1 VKKTRYEENKIEMN
15 YEKLVDDFK
24 LYECTLL
31 STMEEIEVLLRE
43 NPKKNLYFQKVR
55 FVSKCG
61 HEAQG
66 YFVNVK
72 SKGTGVL
79 CKECSKMACSKKLKD
94 FVKDSRI
101 RCLEIE
107 NEGYNFIKNAV
118 KDIFEVVKTN
128 EGCLADFIIR
138 PIGVQSD
145 DWLKIQ
151 LKTTLNQSL
160 GLYGFAMSGK
170 SYPNCLI
177 VCVCLGDKRTW
188 ILDGDTIPCLKG
200 KLNIGAG
207 NSKYSKYEVNETKM
221 RDVFTEMYTTK
232 PLFTQSECLIPISAQ
247 HKQEQIY
254 RQIRETQVPF
264 AYTYSEMEGLEYDF
278 KIGETKFQ
286 EKVCSIAKPNWFI
299 AGLYTNDGSNR
310 KSGRKFKA
318 YKKGENDF
326 YWLWL
331 KDTKIFYVIP
341 EEKLIEYNKIET
353 DTKMPYLGIS
363 MLDKN
368 KWYQQYKF
376 DADNLDIDK
385 LKDLLNI

>member
-1 VKKTRYEENKIEMN
+1 MN
-15 YEKLVDDFK
+15 YEKLVDDLK
-24 LYECTLL
+24 IYECTLL
-31 STMEEIEVLLRE
+31 STKEEIEVLLE
-43 NPKKNLYFQKVR
+43 DNPKKSLDFQKVR

-79 CKECSKMACSKKLKD
+79 CKECSKTASSKKLKD
-94 FVKDSRI
+94 FVKDSKI
-101 RCLEIE
+101 RSLEIE
-107 NEGYNFIKNAV
+107 NEGYNYMKNVV
-118 KDIFEVVKTN
+118 KDIFDVVKTN

-138 PIGVQSD
+138 PVGVQSD

-151 LKTTLNQSL
+151 LKTTLDQSL
-160 GLYGFAMSGK
+160 GLYGFAMKGK

-188 ILDGDTIPCLKG
+188 ILDGDTIPFLKG
-200 KLNIGAG
+200 NLNIGAG
-207 NSKYSKYEVNETKM
+207 NSSKYSKYEVNETKM
-221 RDVFTEMYTTK
+221 CEVFTDMYKTK
-232 PLFTQSECLIPISAQ
+232 PLFTESECLIPISDQ
-247 HKQEQIY
+247 QKQEHMY

-264 AYTYSEMEGLEYDF
+264 AYTYPEIEGLEYDF
-278 KIGETKFQ
+278 KIGEIKFQ
-286 EKVCSIAKPNWFI
+286 EKVCSIYKPNWF
-299 AGLYTNDGSNR
+299 AAALCTNDGGNR
-310 KSGRKFKA
+310 KAGRKYKA

-331 KDTKIFYVIP
+331 KDTKMFYVIP
-341 EEKLIEYNKIET
+341 EDKMIEHNKIET
-353 DTKMPYLGIS
+353 DTKRPCFGIS

-368 KWYQQYKF
+368 KWYQQYKY

-385 LKDLLNI
+385 LKGLLNI